1 MVSNGTTQP
10 VAEGQPAVAAESPVF
25 HDLAREVFERH
36 GRVWKPGTLAVNRSY
51 LKNQILPFFH
61 DRPVGDIA
69 REEVVRWFASLRA
82 TPAAANRSLP
92 VLSVIMRE
100 AERYGHRPS
109 GSNPCRGVRRYRQG
123 GRERFLTFDEVR
135 CLAAALDATA
145 VRFPVAVA
153 LVRMLL
159 LTGCRQGEMRS
170 LRWREYR
177 EGHLYLEDGKSGP
190 RTVWLSSAARE
201 LLDRLPRKGTWVFP
215 GPKSSEP
222 MSCET
227 LYRSWRVVRSK
238 AELCD
243 VRLHDLRHSYAS
255 LALGSGETVPVIG
268 RLLGHRNPA
277 TTLRYVHYAEGAVRQ
292 AVEAVGAAVSEE

>member
-10 VAEGQPAVAAESPVF
+10 VAEGRPAVEAGSPAF
-25 HDLAREVFERH
+25 RDLAREVFERY

-51 LKNQILPFFH
+51 LKNQILPFFR
-61 DRPVGDIA
+61 DRLVGDIA
-69 REEVVRWFASLRA
+69 REEVVRWFASLHA

-100 AERYGHRPS
+100 AEKYGHRPS

-135 CLAAALDATA
+135 RLAAALDATA
-145 VRFPVAVA
+145 VKFPVAVA

-201 LLDRLPRKGTWVFP
+201 LLDRLPRNGPWVFP
-215 GPKSSEP
+215 APKRSEP
-222 MSCET
+222 MSSET
-227 LYRSWRVVRSK
+227 LYRSWRIVRSK

-243 VRLHDLRHSYAS
+243 LRLHDLRHSYAS

-292 AVEAVGAAVSEE
+292 AVEAVGAAVRAA